1 MLNTIIGRVIR
12 ELRSFGSDSVYSA
25 FDAIPAEKKSKGI
38 YTVVGIEAFESTAPV
53 YSPYI
58 VYLPFRADISVKVTA
73 PPDVPLG
80 TLYGYYSTKTAVAI
94 RELSG
99 LSCSLKKLT
108 VKYDSNISRLVLA
121 AVLSAGG
128 ITRIE
133 RSTE

>member
-1 MLNTIIGRVIR
+1 MLNTIIDRVIR
-12 ELRSFGSDSVYSA
+12 ELRSFGSDPVYSA
-25 FDAIPAEKKSKGI
+25 FDAIPAEKKSNGI

-94 RELSG
+94 GELSG

-108 VKYDSNISRLVLA
+108 VKYDSNISRLVLT